1 MNLYNNYIM
10 SDTTSILDL
19 PTDPA
24 GGNNN
29 ANVNIQASEMSKQAP
44 TSMTLDQMTINQI
57 VSGLQQASSTGATQ
71 LPSRDIAMMTNN
83 ITQDPYIQPNYIP
96 PPPPTQNQMLDYTQP
111 NEDPDD
117 IVENYNS
124 NKKYSDSLDDMYSEI
139 QTPLLIAALYFLF
152 QLPFFRKYLLSY
164 FPILFSMD
172 GNLNI
177 NGFLFMSALFGIL
190 FYLLNKITVQF

>member
-1 MNLYNNYIM
+1 M

-29 ANVNIQASEMSKQAP
+29 SNVNIQSSEMSKQAP

-71 LPSRDIAMMTNN
+71 LPSRDIAMTTNN
-83 ITQDPYIQPNYIP
+83 IMQDPHVQPNYIP
-96 PPPPTQNQMLDYTQP
+96 PPPQMQNQMLDYTQA
-111 NEDPDD
+111 NEGPDD
-117 IVENYNS
+117 IVENYNN

-164 FPILFSMD
+164 FPVLFSMD

-190 FYLLNKITVQF
+190 FYLLNKITVNF

>member
-190 FYLLNKITVQF
+190 FCLLNKITVQF